1 MTPMLLAG
9 ALVGLGVVL
18 VLAGLRVPEP
28 DLAAAVTRLA
38 APTGPSRTSGLSAP
52 APASGLAPGTA
63 SGPASGLQRAAT
75 RSAAR
80 VAETLRLDRHRADL
94 ALTGTT
100 ATRMALEMMGYGAL
114 GLVFPLL
121 MTSILALAGL
131 SVPLALPVIAGLGL
145 AAGLSLLP
153 QAELRRRAGL
163 ARQQM
168 RRTVCVYLELV
179 ALERAADAGAVE
191 ALERAAA
198 IGRGPGFGHIREAL
212 LRARLEGRTPWISL
226 STLADELAVP
236 ELGDVA
242 DIMRLSGEDGAAVLP
257 TLRARAASLRTSL
270 LQADVAAANE
280 ASERMS
286 IPVALLGVAFMA
298 LLGFPALW
306 RILFG

>member
-1 MTPMLLAG
+1 MTVLILAG
-9 ALVGLGVVL
+9 ALVGVGLTVM
-18 VLAGLRVPEP
+18 LAGLR
-28 DLAAAVTRLA
+28 
-38 APTGPSRTSGLSAP
+38 AP
-52 APASGLAPGTA
+52 APDLRAAVARLTSPLDGPVQWESANQERGTA
-63 SGPASGLQRAAT
+63 LHHWSARLADRLAEALGL
-75 RSAAR
+75 S
-80 VAETLRLDRHRADL
+80 RHRADL

-100 ATRMALEMMGYGAL
+100 PSRMAAEKLGYGMV
-114 GLVFPLL
+114 GLVFPIL
-121 MTSILALAGL
+121 MGSILAIAG
-131 SVPLALPVIAGLGL
+131 VALPFPVPVAAGALLGL
-145 AAGLSLLP
+145 AMSFLP
-153 QAELRRRAGL
+153 EVELRRRSAL
-163 ARQQM
+163 ARLQL

-179 ALERAADAGAVE
+179 ALERSADAGAVE

-198 IGRGPGFGHIREAL
+198 VGQGPGFGHIREAL
-212 LRARLEGRTPWISL
+212 LRARLEGRTPWQQL
-226 STLADELAVP
+226 SALADELDVP

-270 LQADVAAANE
+270 LQAEVAAANE

>member
-1 MTPMLLAG
+1 MTGMLLAG
-9 ALVGLGVVL
+9 ALVGLGLTVV
-18 VLAGLRVPEP
+18 VAGLRTPEP
-28 DLAAAVTRLA
+28 DLAAAVARLTAPIDPRRVA
-38 APTGPSRTSGLSAP
+38 AGATPQPTSVVQGAVS
-52 APASGLAPGTA
+52 
-63 SGPASGLQRAAT
+63 RAAD
-75 RSAAR
+75 R
-80 VAETLRLDRHRADL
+80 VANALRLDRHRADL

-100 ATRMALEMMGYGAL
+100 PTRMALGVLGYGAL

-131 SVPLALPVIAGLGL
+131 SIPLVLPL
-145 AAGLSLLP
+145 AAGLALAAAMAMLP
-153 QAELRRRAGL
+153 EVDLRRRAGA

-168 RRTVCVYLELV
+168 RRTVCVYPELV

-191 ALERAAA
+191 SLERAAA
-198 IGRGPGFGHIREAL
+198 IGQGPGFDHIRDAL
-212 LRARLEGRTPWISL
+212 LRARLEGRTPWVQL
-226 STLADELAVP
+226 STLADELAVT

-286 IPVALLGVAFMA
+286 IPVALLGVAFMV

-306 RILFG
+306 RILVG

>member
-1 MTPMLLAG
+1 MTAMLLSG
-9 ALVGLGVVL
+9 ALMGIGLTAI
-18 VLAGLRVPEP
+18 LAGLRRPEP
-28 DLAAAVTRLA
+28 DLAAAVARLA
-38 APTGPSRTSGLSAP
+38 SPPGLGPGGAAVLAGAAGVGPHPGAGSALEH
-52 APASGLAPGTA
+52 AVQQL
-63 SGPASGLQRAAT
+63 
-75 RSAAR
+75 AAR
-80 VAETLRLDRHRADL
+80 LAVALRLDRHRSDL

-100 ATRMALEMMGYGAL
+100 PARMATEKLGYGIL
-114 GLVFPLL
+114 GLAFPML
-121 MTSILALAGL
+121 MSAILAVAGL
-131 SVPLALPVIAGLGL
+131 SVPLVFPAFAGLALG
-145 AAGLSLLP
+145 AALSLLP
-153 QAELRRRAGL
+153 EVDLRRRAAL
-163 ARQQM
+163 ARLQM
-168 RRTVCVYLELV
+168 RRTVCAYLELV

-198 IGRGPGFGHIREAL
+198 IGHGPGFGHIREAL
-212 LRARLEGRTPWISL
+212 LRARLEGRTPWVQL
-226 STLADELAVP
+226 SALAEELVVP

>member
-1 MTPMLLAG
+1 MMAMLLSG
-9 ALVGLGVVL
+9 ALVGIGLTAI
-18 VLAGLRVPEP
+18 LAGVRRPEP
-28 DLAAAVTRLA
+28 DLTAALARLA
-38 APTGPSRTSGLSAP
+38 SPP
-52 APASGLAPGTA
+52 APRASGQGSPAGT
-63 SGPASGLQRAAT
+63 QR
-75 RSAAR
+75 RVGGAAR
-80 VAETLRLDRHRADL
+80 LEDPAQQIATWLAEALRLDRHHADL
-94 ALTGTT
+94 ALTGVTPV
-100 ATRMALEMMGYGAL
+100 RMAAEKLGYGL
-114 GLVFPLL
+114 
-121 MTSILALAGL
+121 
-131 SVPLALPVIAGLGL
+131 LGL
-145 AAGLSLLP
+145 AFPAVMAAILAVAGLPVPMVLPAVAGLALGAAMSLLP
-153 QAELRRRAGL
+153 DVDLRRRAAL

-168 RRTVCVYLELV
+168 RRTVCAYLELV

-198 IGRGPGFGHIREAL
+198 IGHGPGFSHIREAL
-212 LRARLEGRTPWISL
+212 LRARLEGRTPWVQL
-226 STLADELAVP
+226 SALSDELAVP

>member
-1 MTPMLLAG
+1 MTAMLLAG
-9 ALVGLGVVL
+9 AVIGVGLTMVV
-18 VLAGLRVPEP
+18 AGLRTPAP
-28 DLAAAVTRLA
+28 DLRSAVRRLTAAAPLSAAPPGQSTATAQLTATTQAADAPFGVVGALAAARI
-38 APTGPSRTSGLSAP
+38 
-52 APASGLAPGTA
+52 
-63 SGPASGLQRAAT
+63 
-75 RSAAR
+75 
-80 VAETLRLDRHRADL
+80 AEALRLERHHADL

-100 ATRMALEMMGYGAL
+100 ASRMALEKVGYGVV
-114 GLVFPLL
+114 GLMFPVLL
-121 MTSILALAGL
+121 TAIL
-131 SVPLALPVIAGLGL
+131 SIAGLAMPAAL
-145 AAGLSLLP
+145 PMAAGVAIGVAMSFLP
-153 QAELRRRAGL
+153 EVELRRRAGQ
-163 ARQQM
+163 ARTQM
-168 RRTVCVYLELV
+168 RRTVCTYLELV

-198 IGRGPGFGHIREAL
+198 IGQGPGFALIRESL
-212 LRARLEGRTPWISL
+212 LRARLEGRTPWVQLAAL
-226 STLADELAVP
+226 SDELAVP

-270 LQADVAAANE
+270 LQAEVAAANA

>member
-1 MTPMLLAG
+1 MT
-9 ALVGLGVVL
+9 VV
-18 VLAGLRVPEP
+18 VLAGGLVGIGLTLVVAGLR
-28 DLAAAVTRLA
+28 
-38 APTGPSRTSGLSAP
+38 AP
-52 APASGLAPGTA
+52 APDLKSALAQLDALDAGHVGRRPG
-63 SGPASGLQRAAT
+63 
-75 RSAAR
+75 SAAGR
-80 VAETLRLDRHRADL
+80 AVGRLAEQLHLDRYRADL

-100 ATRMALEMMGYGAL
+100 VERMVVEKLAYGL
-114 GLVFPLL
+114 VGLVFPAL
-121 MTSILALAGL
+121 MGAILSLAGL
-131 SVPLALPVIAGLGL
+131 SLPVALPALFGLALGVAM
-145 AAGLSLLP
+145 SFLP
-153 QAELRRRAGL
+153 EIDLRRRASR
-163 ARQQM
+163 ARKAM
-168 RRTVCVYLELV
+168 RRSVCVYLELV

-198 IGRGPGFGHIREAL
+198 IGDDAGFGHIREAL
-212 LRARLEGRTPWISL
+212 LRARLEGRTPWMQL
-226 STLADELAVP
+226 STLADELGVP

-270 LQADVAAANE
+270 LQDDVAAANE